1 MSRGEQIKAP
11 RGTFDVLAEQAG
23 VRASL
28 EQSARKLLEGAGYE
42 RIETP
47 VLEATELFA
56 RGVGASTD
64 IVQKEMFT
72 LEDGGGRSLTL
83 RPEGTAPICR
93 AYVEHGM
100 HKRKQPVKL
109 WYLSSFFRHERAQAG
124 RYRQFWQVGAEAL
137 GSEDPAVDAESIVL
151 LAALLG
157 ELGVREVRLRL
168 SSLGSSES
176 RGAYRELLQAHL
188 RAHEGDLSE
197 EVRGRI
203 ELNPLRAFD
212 SDHEGTRRVMAS
224 APRLL
229 DHLDDDDA
237 EHFAQVRALLD
248 VAEVPYE
255 IDPTLVRGLD
265 YYTRTVFEFTS
276 DALGAQSG
284 VGGGGRYDGLVEKIK
299 GSAAGGETIRSSPTD
314 GPPAHIASNPGPT
327 TPGIGWAAGIERIL
341 LAGEPAP
348 VAASPLDLFVAL
360 GKGGETRK
368 AGFGVLGD
376 ARSAGL
382 TAQMELAGRSLKG
395 QLGFANALGAR
406 YVAIVEG
413 SETVLKDMQ
422 GGRQETL
429 ATDTV
434 VHAVLRALRDL

>member
-1 MSRGEQIKAP
+1 LSRGEQIKAP

-23 VRASL
+23 VRVSL

-72 LEDGGGRSLTL
+72 LQDGGGRSLTL

-151 LAALLG
+151 LAALLE

-168 SSLGSSES
+168 GSLGSSES
-176 RGAYRELLQAHL
+176 RAAYRELLQAHL
-188 RAHEGDLSE
+188 RAHEGSLSE

-237 EHFAQVRALLD
+237 EHFAQVRELLD

-255 IDPTLVRGLD
+255 VDPTLVRGLD

-299 GSAAGGETIRSSPTD
+299 GASTDAATGSRGSS
-314 GPPAHIASNPGPT
+314 

-360 GKGGETRK
+360 GEGMEIRK
-368 AGFGVLGD
+368 AGFSVLGA

-395 QLGFANALGAR
+395 QLGLANALDAR

-413 SETVLKDMQ
+413 VETVLKDMQ
-422 GGRQETL
+422 GGGQETL

>member
-1 MSRGEQIKAP
+1 LSRAEQIKAP
-11 RGTFDVLAEQAG
+11 RGTFDVLGEQAG

-28 EQSARKLLEGAGYE
+28 QESARKILEGAGYE

-56 RGVGASTD
+56 RGVGAATD

-72 LEDGGGRSLTL
+72 LDDGGGRSLTL
-83 RPEGTAPICR
+83 RPEGTAPVCR

-137 GSEDPAVDAESIVL
+137 GSQDPAVDAESISL
-151 LAALLG
+151 LARLL
-157 ELGVREVRLRL
+157 EEMGVRDVRLRL

-176 RGAYRELLQAHL
+176 RNEYRELLKAHL
-188 RAHEGDLSE
+188 RAHEADLSQ

-212 SDHEGTRRVMAS
+212 TDHEGTKRVMES

-229 DHLDDDDA
+229 DHLSNEDGD
-237 EHFAQVRALLD
+237 HFAEVRGLLD
-248 VAEVPYE
+248 AAEVGYE

-284 VGGGGRYDGLVEKIK
+284 VGGGGRYDGLVEQL
-299 GSAAGGETIRSSPTD
+299 GGTP
-314 GPPAHIASNPGPT
+314 
-327 TPGIGWAAGIERIL
+327 TPGMGWAAGVERIL
-341 LAGEPAP
+341 LAGEEPP
-348 VAASPLDLFVAL
+348 VARSPLDLFVAL
-360 GKGGETRK
+360 DEVRESVRRS
-368 AGFGVLGD
+368 AFGVLSD

-382 TAQMELAGRSLKG
+382 TAQMEMAGRSLKG
-395 QLGFANALGAR
+395 QLGLANALGAR
-406 YVAIVEG
+406 YVAIVG
-413 SETVLKDMQ
+413 DGETVLKDMEAGTQ
-422 GGRQETL
+422 KSI
-429 ATDTV
+429 ATDAV
-434 VHAVLRALRDL
+434 VHDVLRGLRTL

>member
-93 AYVEHGM
+93 AYVDHGM

-176 RGAYRELLQAHL
+176 RAAYRELLQAHL
-188 RAHEGDLSE
+188 RAHEGSLSE

-229 DHLDDDDA
+229 DHLGNDDA

-255 IDPTLVRGLD
+255 VDPTLVRGLD

-299 GSAAGGETIRSSPTD
+299 GSA
-314 GPPAHIASNPGPT
+314 IASAIATHGPT

-360 GKGGETRK
+360 GEGGEIRK
-368 AGFGVLGD
+368 AGFGVLGA

-395 QLGFANALGAR
+395 QLGLANALGAR

-413 SETVLKDMQ
+413 DETVLKDMQ
-422 GGRQETL
+422 GGGLETL